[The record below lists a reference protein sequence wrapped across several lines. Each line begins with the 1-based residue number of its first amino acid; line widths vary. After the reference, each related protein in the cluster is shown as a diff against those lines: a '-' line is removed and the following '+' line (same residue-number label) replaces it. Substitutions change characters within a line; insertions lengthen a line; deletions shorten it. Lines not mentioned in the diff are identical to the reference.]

1 MGRWQ
6 DKIIKHLLPSPQ
18 NHQKPVSLS
27 FGGFGGLTLVRL
39 ENQLANKVS
48 VDSDKAEGECRK
60 FIDSEGLPLCHC
72 RENLNGD
79 SNWIRH
85 RLKRVAV
92 HKRSKLAAE
101 YALRYISV
109 FNQENNETR
118 KENKARKNANLW
130 LLRLTSH
137 AYLNENIVA
146 KAITSKAEMKLIKKR
161 KKHARTNHQE

>member
-18 NHQKPVSLS
+18 NHQKPVLLS
-27 FGGFGGLTLVRL
+27 SGGFGGSTLVRL
-39 ENQLANKVS
+39 ENKLANKVS
-48 VDSDKAEGECRK
+48 VGHNKTEGEYNK
-60 FIDSEGLPLCHC
+60 FIDSEELPIYHC
-72 RENLNGD
+72 CENPNGD

-109 FNQENNETR
+109 FNQEKNETR
-118 KENKARKNANLW
+118 KENKARKSANLW

-137 AYLNENIVA
+137 AYLNENIVS
-146 KAITSKAEMKLIKKR
+146 KAITSKAEMKLIKK
-161 KKHARTNHQE
+161 KEKTCKN